1 MAWLLLAAVLS
12 LRKKTWL
19 YFGSQPIGDIEMKQ
33 KGFTLIELIV
43 VIVILG
49 ILAAVALPKF
59 IDLRQEAGNAAS
71 AGVAGAVA
79 SATAINFSA
88 RLANPT
94 KAGTSVVAS
103 CTDGNI
109 QTLTNG
115 VNWGTEY
122 SLANGTGQSSCD
134 ATEQDQGLALTCVV
148 NGPNSTSATATVIC
162 SD

>member
-1 MAWLLLAAVLS
+1 
-12 LRKKTWL
+12 
-19 YFGSQPIGDIEMKQ
+19 MKQ

-59 IDLRQEAGNAAS
+59 IDLREEAGNAAA

-79 SATAINFSA
+79 SGTAINFSA

-94 KAGTSVVAS
+94 KTGTATVAT

-109 QTLTNG
+109 PTLLTG
-115 VNWGTEY
+115 GAMPSGY
-122 SLANGTGQSSCD
+122 AMANGTGQVACN
-134 ATEQDQGLALTCVV
+134 ATEQDQGLALQCAVLNNNTT
-148 NGPNSTSATATVIC
+148 PATSAVATVIC

>member
-1 MAWLLLAAVLS
+1 M
-12 LRKKTWL
+12 R
-19 YFGSQPIGDIEMKQ
+19 Q

-59 IDLRQEAGNAAS
+59 IDLREEAGNAAA

-94 KAGTSVVAS
+94 KAGTNTVAS

-109 QTLTNG
+109 PSLLTGGGMPSGFSMADGSGQTTCN
-115 VNWGTEY
+115 
-122 SLANGTGQSSCD
+122 
-134 ATEQDQGLALTCVV
+134 ATEQDQGLALSCVV
-148 NGPNSTSATATVIC
+148 DGPNSTSAVATVIC